1 MMRYGLALIGF
12 GGVNRGLVEVLLLK
26 EKLLKQQFDIE
37 LSIVSVSDMYFG
49 YAHHENGLD
58 LKTLMNLPSEKGALS
73 TLSNGKVKADNNAA
87 ICSKSADIVV
97 EATYT
102 NPNDGEPAVSHCRT
116 AISHKKHIVTTNKGP
131 VALFGDEICDL
142 AKAQNTCFEFEGT
155 VMSGT
160 PVLDFVSANLKGC
173 TINGFRGILNGTANY
188 VLQQIEGGKSMADA
202 IKIAQKLG
210 YAEADP
216 TADIEGFDVM
226 LKVVILANQ
235 VLGANLK
242 PIDIIR
248 EGIVNISEEK
258 IRSATEEGKHWK
270 LIGQASRNEDGSIS
284 ASVSPQCLPV
294 KDTLANVSGPINA
307 IAFDTDLL
315 GTVMVS
321 GAGAGRI
328 ETAYALLADILN
340 IDKTMNSK

>member
-1 MMRYGLALIGF
+1 MHYGLALVGF

-26 EKLLKQQFDIE
+26 KQVLKQQFDIE
-37 LSIVSVSDMYFG
+37 LSIVSISDIYLG
-49 YAHHENGLD
+49 YAHHEDGLD
-58 LKTLMNLPSEKGALS
+58 LETLMSLPSEKGALS
-73 TLSNGKVKADNNAA
+73 ALPNGQVDADNNTA
-87 ICSKSADIVV
+87 ICANAADIIV

-116 AISHKKHIVTTNKGP
+116 AISHNKHIVTTNKGP
-131 VALFGDEICDL
+131 VALFGNELRDL
-142 AKAQNTCFEFEGT
+142 ANTQNTCFEFEGT

-160 PVLDFVSANLKGC
+160 PVLGFVSKNLQAC

-188 VLQQIEGGKSMADA
+188 VLQQVEDGKSMADA
-202 IKIAQKLG
+202 IKIAQELG

-235 VLGANLK
+235 LLGANLK
-242 PIDIIR
+242 TTDVIR

-258 IRSATEEGKHWK
+258 IRSATAEGKHWK
-270 LIGQASRNEDGSIS
+270 LIGQASINEDGSIS

-294 KDTLANVSGPINA
+294 EDTLSSVSGPINA
-307 IAFDTDLL
+307 IAFDTDLM

-340 IDKTMNSK
+340 IHETMKSK

>member
-1 MMRYGLALIGF
+1 MMHYGLALIGF

-26 EKLLKQQFDIE
+26 KQLLKQQFDLE
-37 LSIVSVSDMYFG
+37 LSIVSVSDIYLG
-49 YAHHENGLD
+49 YAHDEDGLD
-58 LKTLMNLPSEKGALS
+58 LEVLMKLPSEKGVLS
-73 TLSNGKVKADNNAA
+73 SLTNGTAEADNNAA
-87 ICSKSADIVV
+87 ICAKSADIIV

-116 AISHKKHIVTTNKGP
+116 AISHNKHIVTTNKGP
-131 VALFGDEICDL
+131 VALFGNELRDL
-142 AKAQNTCFEFEGT
+142 AKTQNTCFEFEGT

-160 PVLDFVSANLKGC
+160 PVLGFVTKNLQGC

-188 VLQQIEGGKSMADA
+188 VLQQVEGGKSMDDA
-202 IKIAQKLG
+202 IKIAQELG

-242 PIDIIR
+242 ATDIIR

-258 IRSATEEGKHWK
+258 IRSAKKEGKHWK

-294 KDTLANVSGPINA
+294 EDTLASVSGPINA
-307 IAFDTDLL
+307 ITFDADLI

-340 IDKTMNSK
+340 IHETMKSK